1 MTEKEKNT
9 LRQQLE
15 SLEKSELIQIL
26 LHQAEE
32 IEKLKAE
39 VKRLGEALE
48 QSLRAEK
55 RQAAP
60 FGRKEVKRSTTK
72 PGRKKGHKG
81 HYRQCSAPINEEAE
95 VRLEACP
102 KCGGPVDQLRPL
114 DQIIEEIPV
123 VRLRVIKLRTWRGQC
138 SCCGPV
144 SSSHPLQV
152 SRAVGSAGVHLGP
165 NATNWVIRL
174 RHQFGLSVK
183 NTCNMLHTAF
193 GLPLSKGGVSHLEQ
207 RLAKKLL
214 PDYEALRQQ
223 ARQADVLHGDET
235 SWYVGQPGF
244 WLWVFTN
251 PELTLYEVNSSR
263 GREVLHQ
270 VIGPNFDGT
279 FVSDCL
285 SVYDG
290 YGKQAQ
296 KCFAHHLQA
305 IKGALNIVPQSSFL
319 KLLRKVLLQ
328 AMSYAS
334 LRQHFEPPDFVR
346 LCEHLEKRIDQLIPW
361 RKNQKGKYEFDAQN
375 CPFPLQQAEQKVAN
389 RLAKQRQHLFTFLY
403 HQEVPPTNNLAERQ
417 LRPAVIQ
424 RKISCGNKTEKGAW
438 AWKILRSL
446 FVTHLQNNQN
456 FQLSIGQALQRAL

>member
-1 MTEKEKNT
+1 MTEKDKNK

-15 SLEKSELIQIL
+15 SLEKSELIEIL
-26 LHQAEE
+26 LHQAEQIE
-32 IEKLKAE
+32 ILKAE
-39 VKRLGEALE
+39 VKRLGESLE
-48 QSLRAEK
+48 QSLRSEK

-60 FGRKEVKRSTTK
+60 FGRKDVKRSESK

-81 HYRQCSAPINEEAE
+81 HYRQCSAPINEQAE
-95 VRLEACP
+95 VRLEVCP
-102 KCGGPVDQLRPL
+102 KCGGPVDHLRPL
-114 DQIIEEIPV
+114 DQVIEEIPM
-123 VRLRVIKLRTWRGQC
+123 VRLRVVKLRTWRGKC

-144 SSSHPLQV
+144 SSRHPLQV
-152 SRAVGSAGVHLGP
+152 SRAGGSAGVHLGP

-183 NTCNMLHTAF
+183 KTCDMLDTAF
-193 GLPLSKGGVSHLEQ
+193 GLPLSKGGVSQLEQ

-214 PDYEALRQQ
+214 PDYEDLLEQ
-223 ARQADVLHGDET
+223 ARQAEVLHGDET
-235 SWYVGQPGF
+235 SWYVGQPGY

-263 GREVLHQ
+263 SREVLHQ
-270 VIGPNFDGT
+270 VIGQDFDGT

-305 IKGALNIVPQSSFL
+305 IKRGLKIAPGSSFL
-319 KLLRKVLLQ
+319 KLVKKVLLQ
-328 AMSYAS
+328 AMDYPSV
-334 LRQHFEPPDFVR
+334 RQHFEPPDFKR
-346 LCEHLEKRIDQLIPW
+346 LCEYLEKRIDQLIPW
-361 RKNQKGKYEFDAQN
+361 RINQKGKYEFDAEN
-375 CPFPLQQAEQKVAN
+375 CPFSLQQAEQKVAN

-403 HQEVPPTNNLAERQ
+403 DQEVPATNNLAERQ

-424 RKISCGNKTEKGAW
+424 RKISCGNKTEQGAW

-446 FVTHLQNNQN
+446 FVTHLQNDQN
-456 FQLSIGQALQRAL
+456 FQLSICQALQRDL